1 MHYYCALRA
10 FFGAWALPNKPVIT
24 KETLIFGDSPVWQ
37 GLILHGTFIA
47 IFIANGI
54 AIALM
59 DDFSIGTEVP

>member
-47 IFIANGI
+47 LLYSKGVA
-54 AIALM
+54 M
-59 DDFSIGTEVP
+59 V